1 MPHKGVQPTNLILV
15 SRICVKVRYPSRI
28 QAQRAVSQMKSTGKL
43 RRGESM
49 SAYEC
54 PTCGEGVF
62 HYGHDRGSK

>member
-1 MPHKGVQPTNLILV
+1 MTEQEMIL
-15 SRICVKVRYPSRI
+15 SKICVKVRYPSRI
-28 QAQRAVSQMKSTGKL
+28 QAQRAISQMKSTGKL

-54 PTCGEGVF
+54 PTCGEGVY